1 MGGRCARSSAT
12 LDWRYCAPPRGRSGT
27 GSVWHSLSRHRGGQT
42 PLLRPSRPA
51 PIKAQIVWK
60 HLTFF
65 AGDLGLVTLSTLL
78 LGRKAIGRVGLLFA
92 LALVAAYFLH
102 FPDALG
108 FYEGHYLYSLL
119 PLVLYGAAS
128 AFKVWPRGTR
138 PVLRVAVTGL
148 LAAALVQSYWRAPDF
163 WARHQSYCGFTR
175 HDLAGTGAGS
185 RTRPASKP

>member
-1 MGGRCARSSAT
+1 M
-12 LDWRYCAPPRGRSGT
+12 
-27 GSVWHSLSRHRGGQT
+27 
-42 PLLRPSRPA
+42 
-51 PIKAQIVWK
+51 
-60 HLTFF
+60 
-65 AGDLGLVTLSTLL
+65 TLSTLL
-78 LGRKAIGRVGLLFA
+78 LGRKTLGRAGLLFA

-108 FYEGHYLYSLL
+108 FYEGRYLYSLL

-138 PVLRVAVTGL
+138 PVLRAAVTGL

-175 HDLAGTGAGS
+175 HDLAGTGVSKLNRQRNRRRARAVSG
-185 RTRPASKP
+185 TRD

>member
-27 GSVWHSLSRHRGGQT
+27 GSVWHSLSRHRGGQA

-78 LGRKAIGRVGLLFA
+78 LGRKTLGRAGLLFA

-108 FYEGHYLYSLL
+108 FYEGRYLYSLL

-128 AFKVWPRGTR
+128 AFKGVAARDKAGATGSRDGPAGGGAGA
-138 PVLRVAVTGL
+138 VLLARTGL
-148 LAAALVQSYWRAPDF
+148 L
-163 WARHQSYCGFTR
+163 
-175 HDLAGTGAGS
+175 GATPVLL
-185 RTRPASKP
+185 RLHPP